1 GERPVRAAPERL
13 DPRPAA
19 GRLQLALQPACGA
32 PLRIRAGAAPF
43 ELGEAGDRVKRAHEA
58 GMVKR
63 AAMTEADERALL
75 AVALLAAEA
84 AAAELIARSDRR
96 RQGVHTKSGPTDL
109 ASDADLAAEAAIR
122 RVLAEHR
129 PGDEVV
135 GEEGGASGGGGDG
148 ALRWVVDPLDGTINY
163 LFEIPLFAVS
173 VPCQD
178 HTGTVARGVL
188 DPGPRRVFSAPRSA
202 VGPTLN
208 GQPITGPSEDELATA
223 LVATGFSYDVEWRRS
238 QANVVARV
246 LPAVRDIRRCGAAA
260 LDLAWVACGRFD
272 AFYERG

>member
-1 GERPVRAAPERL
+1 
-13 DPRPAA
+13 
-19 GRLQLALQPACGA
+19 
-32 PLRIRAGAAPF
+32 
-43 ELGEAGDRVKRAHEA
+43 
-58 GMVKR
+58 
-63 AAMTEADERALL
+63 MTEAQERALL
-75 AVALLAAEA
+75 AVAHEAAEA

-109 ASDADLAAEAAIR
+109 ASDADLAAEAAVR

-129 PGDEVV
+129 PDDEVV

-173 VPCQD
+173 VACQD
-178 HTGTVARGVL
+178 AAGTIAGVVL
-188 DPGPRRVFSAPRSA
+188 DPSREEVFSATRSA
-202 VGPTLN
+202 EGPALN
-208 GQPITGPSEDELATA
+208 GQPIAGSSRGELATA
-223 LVATGFSYDVEWRRS
+223 LVATGFSYDVEWRRR
-238 QANVVARV
+238 QAGVVARV

-272 AFYERG
+272 AFYERGLNAWDAAAGELICSRAGIAVRELPAAGEDPAGVIAAPPALIDELMELVLAI